1 MSNYAIILGGG
12 SGRRMKSDLN
22 KIFLPLRGIP
32 AIVRAIAPFTGFCAG
47 AVVVAAADE
56 VEDMKAILAKYGMGR
71 FVKAV
76 VPGGSERQYSVYN
89 GLKALP
95 EDAEY
100 VLIHDGA
107 RALVT
112 EQVIRRALESV
123 EQHGSG
129 VAAIPVVDTIKRATA
144 DGLVQETP
152 DRASLYA
159 IQTPQ
164 SFRMDVIMEAHEKA
178 REDGFLGTDD
188 ASLLEHAGIPVYLS
202 EGDRE
207 NLKLTTPTDLE
218 LAEVILQIRA
228 DEEDPE

>member
-12 SGRRMKSDLN
+12 SGRRMRSDLN

-56 VEDMKAILAKYGMGR
+56 LEDMQAILAKYGMGR

-76 VPGGSERQYSVYN
+76 VAGGSERQYSVYN

-164 SFRMDVIMEAHEKA
+164 SFRMDVIMAAHEKA

>member
-56 VEDMKAILAKYGMGR
+56 VADMQTILAKYGMGR

-152 DRASLYA
+152 DRSTLYA

-164 SFRMDVIMEAHEKA
+164 SFRMDVILAAHEKA
-178 REDGFLGTDD
+178 KEDGFLGTDD